1 VHIRASCSSVQE
13 RIRRRFLNFRFPFC
27 LTSLPLSVAKPE
39 VSRWGLRGRVREG
52 CIPPAGG
59 PGAVPPEKFLK
70 LQMHAGEF

>member
-13 RIRRRFLNFRFPFC
+13 RIRRRFWNFRSPFC

-39 VSRWGLRGRVREG
+39 VSRWGLRGRVRER
-52 CIPPAGG
+52 CIPSRWG
-59 PGAVPPEKFLK
+59 PGGCAPEKFSK